1 MTSSRGWEDL
11 RNELERVATGAHAYN
26 AYVLDAWDV
35 LWCAAHS
42 FAAVY
47 EEDLVAI
54 VHAAGSK
61 KGISLSRGGK
71 LDTSLSSP
79 KGHAY
84 LRTYGSCYVVVL
96 RYAGPFDESKARD
109 VVTAALPR
117 LEALTL
123 LLPPP
128 DGPGSSGNEAAS
140 TA

>member
-1 MTSSRGWEDL
+1 MTPSREWEEL
-11 RNELERVATGAHAYN
+11 RGELERVAAAALAYN

-35 LWCAAHS
+35 MWCAAHS
-42 FAAVY
+42 FTAVY
-47 EEDLVAI
+47 GEDLAAI
-54 VHAAGSK
+54 VHAAAAK
-61 KGISLSRGGK
+61 KGVSLTRGGK
-71 LDTSLSSP
+71 LDTSVSGP

-109 VVTAALPR
+109 VATAALPR

-128 DGPGSSGNEAAS
+128 GGPGSSGNEAAG